1 MRYIKETVSSRKDL
15 FIVLAFEVTVA
26 LFSTALI
33 IA

>member
-1 MRYIKETVSSRKDL
+1 MRYITEFVSLKKDL